1 MLDHVDVVPTPS
13 RRGILSLIDGSLMHY
28 DFNPA
33 LLEQSTAIM
42 RKIRRRRRHRHHN
55 NDVESKPSTTTSQQ
69 CSPAYFNPSHSE
81 WTLVFFGSSTNLYSL
96 QFRPLLAEFCQNH
109 PDEVQCICVPNDAD
123 VEDEHN
129 NTTDDLLLLGTGF
142 YKLPWD
148 HPNRSALLRL
158 LAVTQIP
165 TLVVVSNAD
174 GRRVTD
180 RGVAAIE
187 LSSRTSNN
195 TTATTNAT
203 VLFERWR
210 RQSSGDSWMS
220 SCTIS

>member
-1 MLDHVDVVPTPS
+1 MLDHVDVVPKPS

-28 DFNPA
+28 NYDAA
-33 LLEQSTAIM
+33 LLEQSTANM
-42 RKIRRRRRHRHHN
+42 RKIRRRRRRRHCH
-55 NDVESKPSTTTSQQ
+55 DVESSLSTTASQP
-69 CSPAYFNPSHSE
+69 CSAAEFNPSHSE
-81 WTLVFFGSSTNLYSL
+81 WTLLFFGSSTNLYSL

-123 VEDEHN
+123 IEDENN

-142 YKLPWD
+142 YKLSWD

-165 TLVVVSNAD
+165 TLVVLSNTD

-187 LSSRTSNN
+187 ASSNKT
-195 TTATTNAT
+195 TTASSSASATT
-203 VLFERWR
+203 LFERWR
-210 RQSSGDSWMS
+210 RHSSGDSWMS
-220 SCTIS
+220 SCTIC